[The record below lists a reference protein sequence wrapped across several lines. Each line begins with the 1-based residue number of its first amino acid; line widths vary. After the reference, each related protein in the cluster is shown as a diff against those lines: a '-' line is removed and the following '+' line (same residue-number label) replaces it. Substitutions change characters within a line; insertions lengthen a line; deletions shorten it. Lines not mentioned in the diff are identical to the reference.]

1 MRDHV
6 TALDDV
12 GGARTIGPL
21 VRSEVLLQVDVRR
34 WTESA
39 VVAEDRAVVMLTMVA
54 RGVELA
60 ICAGIASL
68 PLYSD

>member
-1 MRDHV
+1 MK
-6 TALDDV
+6 ALDDF

-21 VRSEVLLQVDVRR
+21 VRSEVLLQVDVHDS

-39 VVAEDRAVVMLTMVA
+39 VVAEERAGGNAKMVDH
-54 RGVELA
+54 GVELA

-68 PLYSD
+68 PFCSD